1 MGWDNP
7 EKLKKYLKAEYHT
20 SQITGIFVTYF
31 FRLDPFFVR
40 HGWFL
45 RNRPQSVTAESS
57 ETGNNEHTLCTIII
71 GLNSQQRPV
80 IRSRCCRGHLNG
92 RQARSLQLITDHP
105 LTLSSVPAVGLS
117 HPKLSGHTRHLIT
130 LASMLMIL
138 SLIHEQKPVLE
149 TLSLKCWVS
158 IGYFTLHSVPLVH
171 LPTPDFMFRLKL
183 VWKQWFLTS
192 FSRDSFN
199 CLRMSLIGPSRVHFC
214 AFEKLARWL
223 C

>member
-1 MGWDNP
+1 MGGKRDRCSW
-7 EKLKKYLKAEYHT
+7 
-20 SQITGIFVTYF
+20 SQT
-31 FRLDPFFVR
+31 
-40 HGWFL
+40 
-45 RNRPQSVTAESS
+45 
-57 ETGNNEHTLCTIII
+57 TLSLC
-71 GLNSQQRPV
+71 LVYPLLACR
-80 IRSRCCRGHLNG
+80 IRSYL
-92 RQARSLQLITDHP
+92 
-105 LTLSSVPAVGLS
+105 
-117 HPKLSGHTRHLIT
+117 GHTRHLIT

-158 IGYFTLHSVPLVH
+158 IGYFTFHSVPLVH

-223 C
+223 CVRTWTAQGDQNLQ